1 MSDYR
6 SLINKAFSLYE
17 LAMEKIDRGD
27 FLDACEKAW
36 RAVEFMRKA
45 MLVKVGISYDVAK
58 TAQYG
63 IPIFTRLIYK
73 LKRKDLLEKYSLFNY
88 KLHVM
93 GFYEGATEDWEVR
106 ELIEKD
112 VYEWLNEMRNLIESI
127 DIDVSKAEEII
138 KEIEKR
144 KRKMI
149 SESASIAT
157 LREQLNALIE
167 KALSK

>member
-1 MSDYR
+1 
-6 SLINKAFSLYE
+6 
-17 LAMEKIDRGD
+17 
-27 FLDACEKAW
+27 
-36 RAVEFMRKA
+36 
-45 MLVKVGISYDVAK
+45 
-58 TAQYG
+58 
-63 IPIFTRLIYK
+63 
-73 LKRKDLLEKYSLFNY
+73 
-88 KLHVM
+88 M
-93 GFYEGATEDWEVR
+93 GFYEGTTEDWEVR

-149 SESASIAT
+149 SESVSIAT